1 MRNVRERIAK
11 NLVEKGVLT
20 TEKQNYVLF
29 DMTTHPVVDAS
40 IKQRVIRKVQDS
52 VLSRWINDP
61 QRFDKKTLS
70 LIYLAHSSDVLENA
84 FTALSDEDYDVAM
97 KHVRELL
104 DLDPEVESQK
114 PNANEVMW
122 AVISAF
128 IK

>member
-52 VLSRWINDP
+52 VLSRWVNDP
-61 QRFDKKTLS
+61 QRFDKRTLS

-114 PNANEVMW
+114 PNANELMW
-122 AVISAF
+122 AVVSAF